1 MSIPYSGL
9 EDWPWRIMFDYNFNP
24 REAGWF
30 DWWER
35 EDGTAGLRFANRED
49 MMNLCVEF
57 DPNLIEGDS

>member
-1 MSIPYSGL
+1 
-9 EDWPWRIMFDYNFNP
+9 MFDYNFNP